1 MTAATRLGILMMV
14 ATMATFAVQ
23 DGLSRYLAETYNTPM
38 VVAFR
43 YWVFAAYV
51 IALALRRPEGFR
63 AAVQS
68 RQLRLHVLRGALLVI
83 EIAAMIWAYTLI
95 GLIESHAIFAAC
107 PLFVVA
113 LSGPVLGEKLSRQR
127 LIALAIGF
135 AGVMIILRP
144 GSGLFT
150 WHSLLPLATA
160 LMFAVYSVLTR
171 LTARVEQGFA
181 PFFWPAIVGAV
192 LMTGIG
198 LPQWQP
204 VALADWP
211 MMLAYAGVAVL
222 ANWLLLR
229 TYELAEAS
237 AVQPFAY
244 LQFVFITV
252 IGMMV
257 FGETLSP
264 VVIIGAGLVIAAGI
278 YALWA
283 EQRPENG

>member
-68 RQLRLHVLRGALLVI
+68 RQLGLHVLRGALLVI

-113 LSGPVLGEKLSRQR
+113 LSGPVLGEELSRQR

-160 LMFAVYSVLTR
+160 LEKL
-171 LTARVEQGFA
+171 
-181 PFFWPAIVGAV
+181 
-192 LMTGIG
+192 
-198 LPQWQP
+198 
-204 VALADWP
+204 
-211 MMLAYAGVAVL
+211 
-222 ANWLLLR
+222 
-229 TYELAEAS
+229 EA
-237 AVQPFAY
+237 
-244 LQFVFITV
+244 
-252 IGMMV
+252 MV
-257 FGETLSP
+257 H
-264 VVIIGAGLVIAAGI
+264 
-278 YALWA
+278 
-283 EQRPENG
+283 QRPMEVRPATSHLYIVNPILGGLGALFRTHPETAKRVAKLRAMANPAMAGKSALVSM